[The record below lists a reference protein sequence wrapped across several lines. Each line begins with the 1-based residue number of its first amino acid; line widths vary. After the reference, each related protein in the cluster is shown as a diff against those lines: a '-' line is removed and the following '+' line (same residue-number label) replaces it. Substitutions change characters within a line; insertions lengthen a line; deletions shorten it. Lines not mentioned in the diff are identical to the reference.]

1 MTRRLLLLAS
11 AAALVSCGRL
21 QESAAIDRLRPCL
34 QREGPA
40 DGYCGVYEV
49 WENRSAKTG
58 RKIPLK
64 IVVFPA
70 LKRDAAQDPLFFLA
84 GGPGQ
89 GAASIAEMAREMVR
103 RIGAGRDLV
112 FVDQRGTGKS
122 NPLECGEHD
131 SPTEESAEAAI
142 NRMRACLDTLKK
154 KADLTQY
161 TTPIAMDD
169 LDDVRAFLG
178 YQTIN
183 LYGGSYG
190 TRAALVY
197 ARRFPSRT
205 RAVILDGV
213 APTDMQLPLYMARD
227 GQRAMDLLLKD
238 CEESKPCGDRFPRL
252 RERLAALLAAPP
264 RRVRFVHPRTGKE
277 EEVEVKR
284 LVLGTAVFSALYSPK
299 ITALIP
305 LLVEQAEKGNYA
317 GFFALGAIFDS
328 SSTPMAQG
336 MHFSVVCSEDAPRI
350 AAGAVQREAASTFL
364 GPGMAEWREKVCDFW
379 PRGAVDPSFYGNTP
393 SDIPALILSGNLD
406 PVTPP
411 SWGASIASQW
421 RNARHIV
428 VPGTGHGAA
437 GVGCVPKLTAQFI
450 KDGNASGLDAACIDK
465 VQRPPF
471 FLGPSGP
478 DPLNGVGQ

>member
-1 MTRRLLLLAS
+1 MTRLFPLLAI

-21 QESAAIDRLRPCL
+21 REPAAIDRLRPCL
-34 QREGPA
+34 QSEGPTN
-40 DGYCGVYEV
+40 GYCGVYEV
-49 WENRSAKTG
+49 WENRATQSG
-58 RKIPLK
+58 RKIPLQ

-70 LKRDAAQDPLFFLA
+70 LKRNAAKDPLFFLA

-89 GAASIAEMAREMVR
+89 GAAAIADMAREVVR
-103 RIGAGRDLV
+103 RIGADRDLV

-122 NPLECGEHD
+122 NPLECKETEPASGENF
-131 SPTEESAEAAI
+131 EAELQ
-142 NRMRACLDTLKK
+142 RMRVCLETLKA

-178 YQTIN
+178 YTAIN
-183 LYGGSYG
+183 LYGVSYG

-197 ARRFPSRT
+197 ARRFPGRT

-227 GQRAMDLLLKD
+227 GQRAMDLLIKD
-238 CEESKPCGDRFPRL
+238 CEASQPCRDRFPRL
-252 RERLAALLAAPP
+252 RQRFDALLSAPP
-264 RRVRFVHPRTGKE
+264 HRVRFVHPRTGKE
-277 EEVEVKR
+277 EEVEAKR
-284 LVLGTAVFSALYSPK
+284 LVLGSAVFAALYSPK

-317 GFFALGAIFDS
+317 GFFSLGAIFDPS
-328 SSTPMAQG
+328 ATHMAQG

-350 AAGAVQREAASTFL
+350 AAGAVEREAAATFL
-364 GPGMAEWREKVCDFW
+364 GPDMAEWRMKVCGFW
-379 PRGAVDPSFYGNTP
+379 PRGSLDPSYYANAP

-411 SWGASIASQW
+411 SWGEYTASQW
-421 RNARHIV
+421 RNAKHIV
-428 VPGTGHGAA
+428 VPATGHGAA
-437 GVGCVPKLTAQFI
+437 GAGCVPKLTAQFI
-450 KDGNASGLDAACIDK
+450 NDGNASRLDAAC
-465 VQRPPF
+465 VNNVERPPF

-478 DPLNGVGQ
+478 DPMEGPVR